1 MARRLRH
8 AALIWDRILTAVAAA
23 VVGILA
29 TTFSVAQVAS
39 RSNPAFALQIA
50 PYDGSIRAAQAITL
64 QTEGGLT
71 RSKAAERL
79 AARAL
84 QQDPTA
90 IGAVTV
96 LGLQVG
102 LRQDL
107 ARSER
112 LLAYA
117 QMLSRRDVRTQMWSI
132 ENAVAAGNIPAA
144 LRWYDI
150 ALRTKPATADTLFA
164 VLAGATAEPAVR
176 TELVRTLAARPRWG
190 NEFALYLAARASD
203 PAVPAKL
210 FVGLRMAHIP
220 VPERARADTINRLL
234 AQGRVEAAWA
244 FYSLNRPSLSRL
256 RSRDPAFAAKL
267 QSPSSLDW
275 VPINDNG
282 VTTSIQDGAAEFSA
296 PTTVGGA
303 LLQQTQ
309 LLAPGLYRL
318 TGRSADIDQPEDA
331 RPYWTLNC
339 LDGRELGRIALANS
353 PQGSTPFTGTFQVP
367 GRSCPIQILKLIGRP
382 SERVEGFYGRIKRA
396 DLQPAGS
403 TR

>member
-8 AALIWDRILTAVAAA
+8 PVLIWDRILTAVAAA
-23 VVGILA
+23 VVGVVAI
-29 TTFSVAQVAS
+29 TFSVAQVAS
-39 RSNPAFALQIA
+39 RSNPAFALQLA
-50 PYDGSIRAAQAITL
+50 PYDGSIRAAQAIAF
-64 QTEGGLT
+64 QTEGGVA

-79 AARAL
+79 ATRAL

-96 LGLQVG
+96 LGLQAG

-107 ARSER
+107 ARSGH

-117 QMLSRRDVRTQMWSI
+117 QMLSRRDVRTQLWSI

-150 ALRTKPATADTLFA
+150 ALRTKPAMADTLFA

-190 NEFALYLAARASD
+190 DEFALYLAARASD

-210 FVGLRMAHIP
+210 FAGLRMAHIP

-234 AQGRVEAAWA
+234 AQGRANFAWA
-244 FYSLNRPSLSRL
+244 FYSLGRPSLTRSQ
-256 RSRDPAFAAKL
+256 SRDPAFAAKL
-267 QSPSSLDW
+267 ESPASLDW

-296 PTTVGGA
+296 PTMVGGA

-339 LDGRELGRIALANS
+339 LDGRELGRVALANS
-353 PQGSTPFTGTFQVP
+353 PEGNAPFAGTFQVP
-367 GRSCPIQILKLIGRP
+367 GRSCPIQILTLIGRP
-382 SERVEGFYGRIKRA
+382 SERVEGFYGRIERA
-396 DLQPAGS
+396 DLQPAGG